1 MIASSPSFQK
11 VEAETRQKDT
21 LRKWSPVRL
30 SRGLIGAVIL
40 GTITLVALAAEIL
53 PLANPNAT
61 ELSQRLLPPTGLN
74 GSYPLGSDQLGR
86 DVLSRII
93 FGARISLLVGF
104 LTVFIAGSVG
114 VALGL
119 IAGYFG
125 GWIDHVLMRIVD
137 VMLAFPFFVMALAL
151 VAVLRPSLV
160 TTVAILSIWGWP
172 AYCRLVRGTTLSIRE
187 KEFISA
193 AQVVGASNSRILI
206 RQILPNAVPLILV
219 LATAQVAQM
228 IVAESAL
235 SFLGIGVPPPTAS
248 WGSII
253 GEGRQ
258 YVSSAWWITTFP
270 GLVLTLAVLGI
281 GFVGDWL
288 RDALD
293 PQLRH

>member
-1 MIASSPSFQK
+1 M
-11 VEAETRQKDT
+11 
-21 LRKWSPVRL
+21 
-30 SRGLIGAVIL
+30 SRGLIGAIII

-53 PLANPNAT
+53 PLADPNAT
-61 ELSQRLLPPTGLN
+61 ELSRRLAPPTGLD
-74 GSYPLGSDQLGR
+74 GPYPLGSDQLGR
-86 DVLSRII
+86 DILSRII

-104 LTVFIAGSVG
+104 LTVFIAGSIG

-119 IAGYFG
+119 VAGYFG
-125 GWIDHVLMRIVD
+125 GWIDHVLMRMVD

-151 VAVLRPSLV
+151 VAVLRPSLM
-160 TTVAILSIWGWP
+160 TTVAILSIWGWS
-172 AYCRLVRGTTLSIRE
+172 AYCRLVRGTTLSVRE

-193 AQVVGASNSRILI
+193 AQVVGSSNSRVLV
-206 RQILPNAVPLILV
+206 RHILPNAVPLILV